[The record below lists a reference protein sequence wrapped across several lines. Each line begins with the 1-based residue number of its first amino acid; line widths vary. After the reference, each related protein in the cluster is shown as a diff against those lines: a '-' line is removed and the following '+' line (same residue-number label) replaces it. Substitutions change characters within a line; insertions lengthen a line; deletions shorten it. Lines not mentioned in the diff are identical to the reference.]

1 MLPAKWSKQTKQ
13 FFGLQL
19 VCNLYDLGLDRKE
32 ILTFCEGFAY
42 YFSHLPKM
50 QWVTLLFG
58 VACLIYLGSASLLVL
73 DCPVSLYHEDSRLS
87 TLLWLRPA
95 YCLYEEWTRKAIDPS
110 QATRWTA
117 TIEVE
122 VKPAGSNSTYKIGR
136 RFPVPHCSPMM
147 EDPFVLEEG
156 LAYEMGPTL
165 ICFNESCTKAV
176 LPGHGYSV
184 RYVLYNQAQSL
195 LAATNWSQPFQTRGE
210 VGGGGGSSMHPPLSF
225 RSIDVEF
232 KGASG
237 GLVIIIVLL
246 SITVFVLLGAAWSAM
261 GSRNHHL

>member
-13 FFGLQL
+13 FFWLQL

-32 ILTFCEGFAY
+32 IPTFCEGFAY

-50 QWVTLLFG
+50 QWITLLFG

-195 LAATNWSQPFQTRGE
+195 LAATNWSQPFQTRDL
-210 VGGGGGSSMHPPLSF
+210 PLSF